1 MESWKTQS
9 TKSPLTFGKF
19 RILDSKIE
27 ATAGEMMDLQ
37 ELQAPVFDDEAIERH
52 NRNPVTT
59 SARRSFRC
67 PWSRGPFDLAAVVE

>member
-1 MESWKTQS
+1 
-9 TKSPLTFGKF
+9 
-19 RILDSKIE
+19 
-27 ATAGEMMDLQ
+27 MMDLQ

-67 PWSRGPFDLAAVVE
+67 PWSRGPFDLAVVVE